1 MASLEEA
8 RRIHFVGIGGCSMSG
23 IARILNQQ
31 GHIVAGSD
39 REPTQFTGNL
49 EKEGITVYFGHK
61 GEQAAGADLL
71 VYSAA
76 IKPENVERVYA
87 REHGIPEME
96 RSVALGQLSARF
108 DNVVAVAGCH
118 GKTTITSMLAFLN
131 DRANLGATVHVGGYV
146 ELLDGG
152 VHLGDDVA
160 GLVIILGHDL
170 GGGAVGS
177 GSFDL
182 HLALGGHVGSV
193 HGGSQLLA
201 GFGGEFT
208 LAVQQLFNE
217 VNAHQG
223 HTLDVVH
230 AVEVGAEVDG
240 AGVSAAGDGQQND
253 GVRFQIGLEV
263 RHLIQIVRKVHDQ
276 AVFARFAQLRRRTAQ
291 HVNVVHLLFPVIEFG
306 RSAVALINA
315 VELDSQR
322 ILDRNPGGLQ
332 VARVVGH
339 AVGQRD
345 AFARDFRVK
354 GQAGFGIVV
363 AGAHAKFGAFR
374 IGQRVFRAGQA
385 DHGKNHD
392 QCQYH
397 REKLFHLGIPSFY
410 F

>member
-1 MASLEEA
+1 MAFRVNVQVVLTAFKAANAEQVS
-8 RRIHFVGIGGCSMSG
+8 
-23 IARILNQQ
+23 
-31 GHIVAGSD
+31 
-39 REPTQFTGNL
+39 REPEHVDPALVVSVFPA
-49 EKEGITVYFGHK
+49 
-61 GEQAAGADLL
+61 EQALHNFRAVQGLGVRNHAAQQRNQFVRVPRGVLSDEQVGAVVAIVSAVGL
-71 VYSAA
+71 VDVFAQH
-76 IKPENVERVYA
+76 V
-87 REHGIPEME
+87 HGLHA
-96 RSVALGQLSARF
+96 VQFARF
-108 DNVVAVAGCH
+108 VHLRDDVAVGVVVLGHDFNRVARQVG
-118 GKTTITSMLAFLN
+118 GLDLNLAS
-131 DRANLGATVHVGGYV
+131 RGHVGGV
-146 ELLDGG
+146 NR
-152 VHLGDDVA
+152 
-160 GLVIILGHDL
+160 
-170 GGGAVGS
+170 S
-177 GSFDL
+177 
-182 HLALGGHVGSV
+182 
-193 HGGSQLLA
+193 SQLL
-201 GFGGEFT
+201 GSFRGELAF
-208 LAVQQLFNE
+208 AVQQLLHP

-223 HTLDVVH
+223 HPLDVVN

-385 DHGKNHD
+385 EHGKNHD